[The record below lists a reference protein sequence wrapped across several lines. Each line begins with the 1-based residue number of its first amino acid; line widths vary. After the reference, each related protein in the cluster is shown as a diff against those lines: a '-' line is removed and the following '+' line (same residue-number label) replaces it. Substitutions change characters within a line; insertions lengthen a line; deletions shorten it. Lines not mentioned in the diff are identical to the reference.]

1 MKKRIVNKRTMNDP
15 LPLTHVNAKTVLS
28 GPMFTNVAR
37 LMNDRH
43 VVVVHGGGGRCN
55 C

>member
-1 MKKRIVNKRTMNDP
+1 MTANKRAMSDP
-15 LPLTHVNAKTVLS
+15 LPLTPVNVKPRLS

-43 VVVVHGGGGRCN
+43 VALVHGGGKCE

>member
-1 MKKRIVNKRTMNDP
+1 MTTNKRTMNNP
-15 LPLTHVNAKTVLS
+15 LPLTHLNAKTALS

-43 VVVVHGGGGRCN
+43 VAVVHGGGRCN